1 MNCQPISTGSSSIQ
15 QHFFFMVSVE
25 HGLTISSGSRHV
37 SCGGVLFLATL
48 AGRSSLRPETE
59 FDTIRLWDDAGMK
72 VIALSAD
79 EELLVL
85 ILLFAFVTLARLG
98 SPSAMILFLL
108 AGFWVLSAGP
118 FWYRL
123 CCCYDPHL

>member
-1 MNCQPISTGSSSIQ
+1 MNCQPISTGSSSLQ

-25 HGLTISSGSRHV
+25 HGLTISSGSSYV
-37 SCGGVLFLATL
+37 EEFCSLVLLA
-48 AGRSSLRPETE
+48 ADPSLRPETE
-59 FDTIRLWDDAGMK
+59 FDTIRLWDDAEMK
-72 VIALSAD
+72 VIAFSAD

>member
-1 MNCQPISTGSSSIQ
+1 LHCQPISTGSSFIQ
-15 QHFFFMVSVE
+15 QNFFFIVSVE
-25 HGLTISSGSRHV
+25 HGLTISSGSSYV
-37 SCGGVLFLATL
+37 EEFCSLVLLPADL
-48 AGRSSLRPETE
+48 PLRPETE
-59 FDTIRLWDDAGMK
+59 FDTIRLWDDAEMK

-79 EELLVL
+79 EELLL
-85 ILLFAFVTLARLG
+85 LFLLFAFVTGAKLG

-108 AGFWVLSAGP
+108 AGFWVLTAGP